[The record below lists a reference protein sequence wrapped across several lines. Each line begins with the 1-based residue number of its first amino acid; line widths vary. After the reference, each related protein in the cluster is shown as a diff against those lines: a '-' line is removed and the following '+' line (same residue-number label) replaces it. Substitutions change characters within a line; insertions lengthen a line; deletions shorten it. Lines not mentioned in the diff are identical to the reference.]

1 MQQKPGQL
9 ALDAV
14 ADLRRAFRA
23 SGTYGALRFLNA
35 RTRHRYTGAY
45 LFDPPRLVNY
55 CLFDRD
61 NPEVRCQADLVLRD
75 SYCAIVAGNGDGFTT
90 DDALRDERLRSH
102 PNRTLTLAYHGYALC
117 DANGECI
124 GSLCHWD
131 ARPRMLAA
139 SELPLLRAAAALIS
153 REIQDRRSERLTV
166 SATRWTA
173 PEGLR
178 AR

>member
-1 MQQKPGQL
+1 MQQKPGQP
-9 ALDAV
+9 APDAV
-14 ADLRRAFRA
+14 TDLKRAFR
-23 SGTYGALRFLNA
+23 SGGTYGALRFLNG

-75 SYCAIVAGNGDGFTT
+75 SYCGKVAENDEFAT
-90 DDALRDERLRSH
+90 DDALHDERLKSN
-102 PNRTLTLAYHGYALC
+102 PNRTLMLAYHGYAVR

-131 ARPRMLAA
+131 TRPRLLAA
-139 SELPLLRAAAALIS
+139 CEAPLLRAAAALIS
-153 REIQDRRSERLTV
+153 CELRERRSEPYV
-166 SATRWTA
+166 AIATRSKA